1 MCYTEF
7 VFKDQ
12 ISAGEKLAEKLQDY
26 KNKNAIVL
34 AIPRGGVATGYGVV
48 KKLGLPLEV
57 IVTRKIG
64 APGNAELAIGAV
76 GETEGSLWLNEKLI
90 RELGVRRDEIEKE
103 IKIQKLEIK
112 RRERLYRA
120 GKEPIDLENKVVIL
134 IDDGLATGATMMAA
148 AREVRNMKAG
158 KVIVAVPVAPKE
170 TVERLKAEVD
180 EVICLE
186 TPSLFFAVGQWYED
200 FRQYSDE
207 EVKRLLEGEEGREG
221 E

>member
-1 MCYTEF
+1 M
-7 VFKDQ
+7 FKDQ
-12 ISAGEKLAEKLQDY
+12 ISAGEKLAEELKEY
-26 KNKNAIVL
+26 KNAIIL
-34 AIPRGGVATGYGVV
+34 AIPRGGVATGSAVAR
-48 KKLGLPLEV
+48 KLSLPLDV
-57 IVTRKIG
+57 IVTHKIP
-64 APGNAELAIGAV
+64 APDNLELAIGAV
-76 GETEGSLWLNEKLI
+76 GETEGSLWLNKKLV
-90 RELGVRRDEIEKE
+90 RELGVPRDDIEEE

-134 IDDGLATGATMMAA
+134 VDDGLATGATMMAA

-158 KVIVAVPVAPKE
+158 KVVVAVPVAPAE

-200 FRQYSDE
+200 FKQYNDE
-207 EVKRLLEGEEGREG
+207 EVIKFLKNE
-221 E
+221 